1 MCVCV
6 GGVISVFSSLST
18 PPLPTFLL
26 SALPCWSQHSQTPS
40 TLNPTMPASE
50 RTVAWVSNMPH
61 LSADIESA
69 HIEREEY
76 KLKEYSKSMDESRLD
91 RVRWPCPL
99 PRPSFIVPGE
109 EGCQSFQG
117 KKYPCSHSRVKRN
130 IDRPL
135 FYYE

>member
-1 MCVCV
+1 M
-6 GGVISVFSSLST
+6 SSSSEH
-18 PPLPTFLL
+18 TFLL
-26 SALPCWSQHSQTPS
+26 SQHSQTPS

-99 PRPSFIVPGE
+99 PRSSFVMRGCRGAGETISPSK
-109 EGCQSFQG
+109 G
-117 KKYPCSHSRVKRN
+117 KTPMLR
-130 IDRPL
+130 
-135 FYYE
+135 